1 MHREITSGQNHH
13 LPSFQLP
20 SHAVLAQA
28 RAIELIVG
36 DTLLNGVMTLAGRI
50 RQILMDAIADGVDLL
65 AVFRRFDVNHDGH
78 IEQRELICALESM
91 GLTPKQWG
99 KSFLADIA
107 AFVDSIDSFEG
118 TDSNAVIEYDSKV
131 DYQEFIKFVLED
143 LSCCRRRGLEGLQP
157 APRVLEGKRVIGL
170 FFGTSWAPQ
179 TVKLAK
185 LLELFY
191 NNLKQQGDDS
201 FEVIYVS
208 HDQNCDRF
216 VEFYQTHPWTAIP
229 YEDRERRHYMEQ
241 KLHVTTLPR
250 LVLLDNAGGVLS
262 HDAKFEIMDHADTP
276 KIAMRNWLSQ
286 NYISSMADR
295 QDSRTSRHM
304 GGSNRLTF
312 VSGRGELL

>member
-1 MHREITSGQNHH
+1 MQREITSGQNHH

-20 SHAVLAQA
+20 SHAVLSQA

-36 DTLLNGVMTLAGRI
+36 DTLLNGVMSLEGRI

-65 AVFRRFDVNHDGH
+65 EVFRRFDVNHDGH
-78 IEQRELICALESM
+78 IEQRELVLALQSM
-91 GLTPKQWG
+91 GLTPKRWG
-99 KSFLADIA
+99 HSFQADIA
-107 AFVDSIDSFEG
+107 AFIDSIDSFDGVEN
-118 TDSNAVIEYDSKV
+118 NAVIEYDRKV
-131 DYQEFIKFVLED
+131 DYQEFISFVLDD
-143 LSCCRRRGLEGLQP
+143 LKFSRRAGLEGLQP
-157 APRVLEGKRVIGL
+157 APQILEGKRVIGL

-185 LLELFY
+185 HLELFY

-208 HDQNCDRF
+208 HDQNADRF
-216 VEFYQTHPWTAIP
+216 LEFFKGHPWTAIP

-262 HDAKFEIMDHADTP
+262 HDAKFEIMDNADTP
-276 KIAMRNWLSQ
+276 KLAMRSWLSQ

-295 QDSRTSRHM
+295 KDSRSSRHM

-312 VSGRGELL
+312 VSGRGDLL